1 MTTVYLI
8 ENVQSGYHDYSAYE
22 QESCPSGMISV
33 SEIDLADV
41 PHWALPQVLTELIEL
56 ES

>member
-8 ENVQSGYHDYSAYE
+8 ENMQSGYYEYSAYE
-22 QESCPSGMISV
+22 QESSPSGLISV

-41 PHWALPQVLTELIEL
+41 PQWALPQVLAELKEL